1 MDREKYL
8 EELKGKLD
16 ALLADALCELKDITK
31 EEKDMLVGHLHSMAL
46 AFDAFVSSET
56 YKKLRE
62 LFKDVEK

>member
-16 ALLADALCELKDITK
+16 ALLANALFELKDMTK
-31 EEKDMLVGHLHSMAL
+31 EEKDALVGHLHSTAL

-62 LFKDVEK
+62 LFKDVEE